1 MQKPLPKSVDEHF
14 IGKLIS
20 PEKDVDGVNPITVGH
35 LYLGLDCFIP
45 CTAEAILEIIKFYD
59 IKTEGKHI
67 VVVGRSNVI
76 GKPVYNL
83 LLHKT
88 STGNATVTVC
98 HSKTKELEKY
108 TKQADVLITAV
119 GSAKLI
125 KKEMIKENCI
135 IIDAGINKIGDIDG
149 KSVFVGDVDYD
160 DCFEKCQAITPV
172 PGGIGSVTTSVL
184 LNHVVRSKRKYK
196 KSNKMID

>member
-1 MQKPLPKSVDEHF
+1 
-14 IGKLIS
+14 
-20 PEKDVDGVNPITVGH
+20 
-35 LYLGLDCFIP
+35 
-45 CTAEAILEIIKFYD
+45 
-59 IKTEGKHI
+59 
-67 VVVGRSNVI
+67 
-76 GKPVYNL
+76 YNL

-172 PGGIGSVTTSVL
+172 PGGVGSVTTSVL
-184 LNHVVRSKRKYK
+184 LNHVVRSKK
-196 KSNKMID
+196 KMQKIK